1 MLQNCGFVLLLIL
14 FENLWSEVLAER
26 HAINLTN
33 IADLRKDNI
42 MSSSPLAVA
51 VVGAGAAGLCAARHL
66 ASNPQ
71 VFLSDPGLLVRS
83 MGRVVTN

>member
-1 MLQNCGFVLLLIL
+1 MVILIL
-14 FENLWSEVLAER
+14 FENLWSEILAER
-26 HAINLTN
+26 HAINVAN
-33 IADLRKDNI
+33 IADLTKDNI

-71 VFLSDPGLLVRS
+71 VFLILYKISPLFLF
-83 MGRVVTN
+83 